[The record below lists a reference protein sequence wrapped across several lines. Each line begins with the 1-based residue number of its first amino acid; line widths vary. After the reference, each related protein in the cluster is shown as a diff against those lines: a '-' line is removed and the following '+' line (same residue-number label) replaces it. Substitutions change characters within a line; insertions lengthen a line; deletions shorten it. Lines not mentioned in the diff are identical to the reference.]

1 LRRWGAGGE
10 RGRVFQD
17 VREPG
22 GGYERGAQ
30 VLALIGFLGLSLLVQ
45 CAAVGVVGNGI
56 VHWYLSLRRPPLTL
70 PAGSFIIVWTLADG
84 LLGVSAWLLW
94 RRVDP
99 WRPSARPALRL
110 WGWQIGLI
118 AAWAPTFFG
127 LRAPAAAL
135 GVMVALAISIATVFA
150 FCRRNPFAG
159 ALLLPSL
166 LWLCYAAYLN
176 LGFWWLN
183 PGVG

>member
-1 LRRWGAGGE
+1 VRRRREG
-10 RGRVFQD
+10 RRVFQD
-17 VREPG
+17 VRDTG
-22 GGYERGAQ
+22 GGHERGAQ
-30 VLALIGFLGLSLLVQ
+30 VFALIGFLGLSLLVQ
-45 CAAVGVVGNGI
+45 FAAVGMAGNGI
-56 VHWYLSLRRPPLTL
+56 AHWYLSLTRPPLTL
-70 PAGSFIIVWTLADG
+70 PARSFITVWTLADC

-94 RRVDP
+94 RRVDA
-99 WRPSARPALRL
+99 WQPSARPALRL

-135 GVMVALAISIATVFA
+135 GVMVALLAISLATLFA
-150 FCRRNPFAG
+150 FCRRNRIAG

-166 LWLCYAAYLN
+166 VWLCYAAYLN

-183 PGVG
+183 PGLG

>member
-1 LRRWGAGGE
+1 MWRRWE

-17 VREPG
+17 VRDPG
-22 GGYERGAQ
+22 GGHERGAQ
-30 VLALIGFLGLSLLVQ
+30 VFALIGFLGLSLLVQ
-45 CAAVGVVGNGI
+45 FAAVGVAGNASA
-56 VHWYLSLRRPPLTL
+56 HWYLSLRRPPLTL
-70 PAGSFIIVWTLADG
+70 PAASFIIIWTLADG
-84 LLGVSAWLLW
+84 LLGIAAWLLW
-94 RRVDP
+94 RRIDP

-127 LRAPAAAL
+127 FRAPAVAL
-135 GVMVALAISIATVFA
+135 AVMVALLTISIATLVA
-150 FCRRNPFAG
+150 FCRRNRVAG

-166 LWLCYAAYLN
+166 VWLCYAAYLN

-183 PGVG
+183 PGGG